1 MSYKMLVLAA
11 CFAVVSKTYGLDTNV
26 VSQDHRSDS
35 TALAMR
41 MVEDGYIG
49 NLSQKERQDLKAG
62 QNQVKA
68 SAVLLDGFY
77 NTRSVAKLIR
87 MKLREEYD
95 SICSG
100 LDEAG
105 IFSFKSLIQ
114 RLSEDKGKLMKV
126 ADLLGF
132 YIPLEH
138 LESVSKNIGG
148 KKDLLF
154 SIIDKYN
161 LDRDGVMKILS
172 DGDEGLQYLQIAIG
186 ILYYNK
192 VLGEGVM
199 DYVI

>member
-1 MSYKMLVLAA
+1 MLYKMHIFAA
-11 CFAVVSKTYGLDTNV
+11 CFAVVSESYSLDSNV
-26 VSQDHRSDS
+26 VLQDHHTDS
-35 TALAMR
+35 TVLAMK

-49 NLSQKERQDLKAG
+49 NLSEKERQGLKAG

-68 SAVLLDGFY
+68 SAILFDGFY
-77 NTRSVAKLIR
+77 NTRNVAKSIR
-87 MKLREEYD
+87 QKLREEYD
-95 SICSG
+95 NICSG
-100 LDEAG
+100 LDKAG
-105 IFSFKSLIQ
+105 ISSFKSLIQ
-114 RLSEDKGKLMKV
+114 ELSKDKGKLMEV

-138 LESVSKNIGG
+138 LESVSKNIEK

-154 SIIDKYN
+154 NIIDKYN